1 MEREVGDEVF
11 SEDVGSIK
19 KTWIE
24 GRMGGTIETAQGNR
38 VIRHSW
44 WQSILLLFLPLSTFS
59 ILLFFKA
66 EYPKQGIC

>member
-24 GRMGGTIETAQGNR
+24 GRMGGVTIETAQGNR
-38 VIRHSW
+38 VIRHS
-44 WQSILLLFLPLSTFS
+44 
-59 ILLFFKA
+59 
-66 EYPKQGIC
+66 